1 MKHNHSKCK
10 HVLSFCEQCDV
21 VSCEK
26 CVMEWKK
33 NNYAYT
39 PYTLNSTYTPSG
51 GTPSFTRAMPINNN
65 VTNPNHKH
73 E

>member
-1 MKHNHSKCK
+1 MKHNHSTCK

-39 PYTLNSTYTPSG
+39 TFGATAAA
-51 GTPSFTRAMPINNN
+51 TPSFATAMPLNNN